1 MQYDNTELSQYL
13 QSYNTITPT
22 QEILQGFINNT
33 QQLLAT
39 NPNESEEY
47 QKNKFRDFLRESFH
61 YDCNTKGRIDLAIY
75 NDYKDIEVIIEFKAI
90 NNTQEFPKHSDTL
103 HSKALCETILYYLR
117 ESKTN
122 NNIKHIII
130 ATIHELFIIDAK
142 EYEIFKHHKALQ
154 KAYKNCDD
162 KEGNDTSTNNFY
174 KEAQNIIES
183 MTDTI
188 KYAHIQLD
196 SIISHIHSKSSSNP
210 NTTISLIYQVLSP
223 QALLRQKT
231 YIDANTLNES
241 FYKELL
247 YILGLQEISQNKKS
261 CISPSLINNTLLDS
275 ILKAFSLSPQDDFE
289 TIFSLLTT
297 WNNRL
302 LFLRLLESMLS
313 SCKHIDKPFLTIDV
327 LQNFTKLNTLFFEV
341 LAIKEDKRQ
350 DIPKDLASI
359 PYLNSSLFDKTNL
372 EKEGKEIKLLDSKPL
387 KLYPQSILYKD
398 KNLQKSYNL
407 NKDSALPLLE
417 YLFGFLHAY
426 DFTTTPKDIQD
437 NVKINHDKLIN
448 AAVLGLVFEK
458 LNGYKE
464 GSFYTPS
471 FITNYMCK
479 QSLQQVVIQKFNTAK
494 NWDCKDLQSLKLRLD
509 KLTDSKEGYKE
520 ANEIFDSIKVCDPSV
535 GSGHFLVSMLNNMIE
550 LKFHLKILCDENFER
565 LKDIQLRLENDEI
578 VLQDST
584 GNPHIYQIPS
594 HQNIESHKLQKAIFH
609 NKRTLIESCLFGVDI
624 NHNSCEI
631 TKLRLWIELLKYS
644 YYIFENGKNTNTL
657 QTLPNIDINIKCGN
671 SLVSN
676 IALDMTKESLEKDLK
691 NRLNSNA
698 TLEFANE
705 ILSTINDIQNKL
717 PNTIQSYK
725 DAVNAYKNETNA
737 ELKSLH
743 KRQIQDTQKFIVS
756 IFHKTSKAYQDFKNT
771 LSSYLQCYGYNGIDN
786 ATLQGKSLDSALKT
800 TLNEYIIAF
809 NFHKILEIPK
819 EPKGFVEKELIT
831 LIDSM
836 QEYEN
841 LTHDTNTFEWRFA
854 FPEVLD
860 NNGNFLGF
868 DLVIGNPPYI
878 RQEEIKHLKP
888 HLKKAFSIYKG
899 TSDIYTYFFEQGYK
913 ILKPKAL
920 LSFITSNK
928 YTRAGYGEP
937 LRAFILANTQI
948 LHYIDLN
955 GLKIFDS
962 ATVDTSIITFTKTPP
977 SQDSFDYLAPTQP
990 SLDTDELHA
999 QPLHQSSLS
1008 KDSFIFQDQANQA
1021 LKAKIESLGTPLKE
1035 WDINI
1040 YRGILTGYNE
1050 AFIIDSAKRDE
1061 ILNNCKDKSEKTRT
1075 SKLIKKML
1083 RGRDI
1088 KRYSYEWA
1096 GLWLINTHNGYTTS
1110 DSSLTQSLQELQ
1122 QNASVITDKVTPSHF
1137 ASQPTNLTQDTRIAK
1152 DTESKKVKIPP
1163 IDIKDYPT
1171 LKAYLD
1177 TYEPNLSKRS
1187 DKGVTPYNLRNCAY
1201 LEEFEKEKI
1210 VYPETTQGAYFV
1222 YDNKGLFLDKTAFMI
1237 VGDKLE
1243 FLNALLNSKLLTY
1256 FYKNFSKGC
1265 ILGESAYQY
1274 NKHALENLPIPKIDS
1289 TNKALSDEIISLVE
1303 QVLQSKAKDP
1313 TTDTKE
1319 LESHI
1324 DSLVYKLYNLTESE
1338 IKIIENK
1345 E

>member
-1 MQYDNTELSQYL
+1 MRYISKPLQEFLHTYTLPNPTTQSLNTFKEHLDH
-13 QSYNTITPT
+13 
-22 QEILQGFINNT
+22 F
-33 QQLLAT
+33 LAQCHKHT
-39 NPNESEEY
+39 AQDTSESEEF
-47 QKNKFRDFLRESFH
+47 QKNLIADFLKQAFS
-61 YDCNTKGRIDLAIY
+61 YPKINTKRKIDLAIY
-75 NDYKDIEVIIEFKAI
+75 EDDEVKTFFEVKSIANKS
-90 NNTQEFPKHSDTL
+90 EFPKSTQSLD
-103 HSKALCETILYYLR
+103 SKALYEALLYYMR
-117 ESKTN
+117 EQNEGN
-122 NNIKHIII
+122 NNLKCILLCNVESFYLIS
-130 ATIHELFIIDAK
+130 AK
-142 EYEIFKHHKALQ
+142 EFEKLSQNKELQ
-154 KAYKNCDD
+154 QAYKNVD
-162 KEGNDTSTNNFY
+162 KKQGNDTSTKKFYEKAQEILSTLDMEMTFTHFGIKDTEPVLLYQVFSPHMLLGYKTHIDSNVLNQNFY
-174 KEAQNIIES
+174 E
-183 MTDTI
+183 
-188 KYAHIQLD
+188 
-196 SIISHIHSKSSSNP
+196 
-210 NTTISLIYQVLSP
+210 
-223 QALLRQKT
+223 
-231 YIDANTLNES
+231 
-241 FYKELL
+241 ELL
-247 YILGLQEISQNKKS
+247 YILGLEETKDGANK
-261 CISPSLINNTLLDS
+261 LIKLSDTPNTLSYAIRENLGLDCVR
-275 ILKAFSLSPQDDFE
+275 DFE
-289 TIFSLLTT
+289 SIFELIIT

-302 LFLRLLESMLS
+302 LFLRLLESMLLS
-313 SCKHIDKPFLTIDV
+313 FKHIPKPFLDSSVIES
-327 LQNFTKLNTLFFEV
+327 FAKLNTLFFEI
-341 LAIKEDKRQ
+341 LALRENVRKS
-350 DIPKDLASI
+350 IPKELDSI
-359 PYLNSSLFDKTNL
+359 PYLNSSLFDKTEL
-372 EKEGKEIKLLDSKPL
+372 EKQGKEIKLLDSKPL
-387 KLYPQSILYKD
+387 ALYKKSILKD
-398 KNLQKSYNL
+398 TKKP
-407 NKDSALPLLE
+407 LPLLE
-417 YLFGFLHAY
+417 YLFDFLNAY

-494 NWDCKDLQSLKLRLD
+494 NWDCTDLQSLKLRLD

-520 ANEIFDSIKVCDPSV
+520 ANEIFDSIKVCDPAV

-671 SLVSN
+671 SLISYFDITQSLSHYPN
-676 IALDMTKESLEKDLK
+676 INTKIKDYKQAVQNYKEGLYQDKQALDSKIKELHTAFKNFCFKDKFKSQIKAFEKECDKYSAQYGNYLAKDDK
-691 NRLNSNA
+691 NLSIYVKA
-698 TLEFANE
+698 GFFLEFDEAVA
-705 ILSTINDIQNKL
+705 Q
-717 PNTIQSYK
+717 K
-725 DAVNAYKNETNA
+725 D
-737 ELKSLH
+737 
-743 KRQIQDTQKFIVS
+743 F
-756 IFHKTSKAYQDFKNT
+756 
-771 LSSYLQCYGYNGIDN
+771 
-786 ATLQGKSLDSALKT
+786 ATLQESYNAL
-800 TLNEYIIAF
+800 F
-809 NFHKILEIPK
+809 NLESNKP
-819 EPKGFVEKELIT
+819 
-831 LIDSM
+831 
-836 QEYEN
+836 
-841 LTHDTNTFEWRFA
+841 FEWRFA

-860 NNGNFLGF
+860 NNGNFKGF

-888 HLKKAFSIYKG
+888 HLQKAFSIYKG

-962 ATVDTSIITFTKTPP
+962 ATVDTSIITFAKTPP
-977 SQDSFDYLAPTQP
+977 SLESSFDYLAPTQP

-999 QPLHQSSLS
+999 QPIHQSSLS

-1035 WDINI
+1035 WDISIN
-1040 YRGILTGYNE
+1040 YGIKTGYNE
-1050 AFIIDSAKRDE
+1050 AFIIDSAKREE

-1088 KRYSYEWA
+1088 KRYGYEWA
-1096 GLWLINTHNGYTTS
+1096 GLWLICTFP
-1110 DSSLTQSLQELQ
+1110 SLNLDIE
-1122 QNASVITDKVTPSHF
+1122 KYPS
-1137 ASQPTNLTQDTRIAK
+1137 
-1152 DTESKKVKIPP
+1152 
-1163 IDIKDYPT
+1163 
-1171 LKAYLD
+1171 LKAYLESFRPRID
-1177 TYEPNLSKRS
+1177 QSGE
-1187 DKGVTPYNLRNCAY
+1187 KGCRKKTSGKWFETQDNIAY
-1201 LEEFEKEKI
+1201 HEEFEKEKVVWAEMTNTPSFI
-1210 VYPETTQGAYFV
+1210 
-1222 YDNKGLFLDKTAFMI
+1222 YDNNSFFINQTCYFLIHEHNKYLLGI
-1237 VGDKLE
+1237 
-1243 FLNALLNSKLLTY
+1243 LNSNLIHNYMKSISS
-1256 FYKNFSKGC
+1256 N
-1265 ILGESAYQY
+1265 LGDGAFRWIKQY
-1274 NKHALENLPIPKIDS
+1274 IEKLPIPKIDS

-1303 QVLQSKAKDP
+1303 QILDSKAKDP

-1324 DSLVYKLYNLTESE
+1324 DSLVYKLYHLTDDE
-1338 IKIIENK
+1338 IKIIEGK
-1345 E
+1345 

>member
-1 MQYDNTELSQYL
+1 MHYISKPLQEFLHTYTLPNPTTQSLNTFKEHLDH
-13 QSYNTITPT
+13 
-22 QEILQGFINNT
+22 F
-33 QQLLAT
+33 LAQCHKHT
-39 NPNESEEY
+39 AQDTSESEEF
-47 QKNKFRDFLRESFH
+47 QKNLIADFLKQAFS
-61 YDCNTKGRIDLAIY
+61 YPKINTKHKIDLAIY
-75 NDYKDIEVIIEFKAI
+75 EDDEVKTFFEVKSIANKS
-90 NNTQEFPKHSDTL
+90 EFPKSTQSLD
-103 HSKALCETILYYLR
+103 SKALYEALLYYIR
-117 ESKTN
+117 EQNEGN
-122 NNIKHIII
+122 NNLKCILLCNVESFYLIS
-130 ATIHELFIIDAK
+130 AK
-142 EYEIFKHHKALQ
+142 EFEKLSQNKELQ
-154 KAYKNCDD
+154 KAYKNVD
-162 KEGNDTSTNNFY
+162 KKQGNDTSTKKFYQKAQEILSTLDMEMTFTHFGIKDTELVLLYQVFSPHLLLGYKTHIDSNVLNQNFY
-174 KEAQNIIES
+174 E
-183 MTDTI
+183 
-188 KYAHIQLD
+188 
-196 SIISHIHSKSSSNP
+196 
-210 NTTISLIYQVLSP
+210 
-223 QALLRQKT
+223 
-231 YIDANTLNES
+231 
-241 FYKELL
+241 ELL
-247 YILGLQEISQNKKS
+247 YILGLEETKDGANK
-261 CISPSLINNTLLDS
+261 LIKLSDTPNTLSYAIRENLGLDCVR
-275 ILKAFSLSPQDDFE
+275 DFE
-289 TIFSLLTT
+289 SIFELIIT

-302 LFLRLLESMLS
+302 LFLRLLESMLLS
-313 SCKHIDKPFLTIDV
+313 FKHIPKPFLDSSVIES
-327 LQNFTKLNTLFFEV
+327 FAKLNTLFFEI
-341 LAIKEDKRQ
+341 LALRENVRKS
-350 DIPKDLASI
+350 IPKELDSI
-359 PYLNSSLFDKTNL
+359 PYLNSSLFDKTEL
-372 EKEGKEIKLLDSKPL
+372 EKQGKEIKLLDSKPL
-387 KLYPQSILYKD
+387 ALYKKSILKD
-398 KNLQKSYNL
+398 TKKP
-407 NKDSALPLLE
+407 LPLLE
-417 YLFGFLHAY
+417 YLFDFLNAY

-509 KLTDSKEGYKE
+509 KLTDSPDGYKE

-671 SLVSN
+671 SLISYFDITQSLSHYPN
-676 IALDMTKESLEKDLK
+676 INTKIKDYKQAVQNYKEGLYQDKQALDSKIKE
-691 NRLNSNA
+691 
-698 TLEFANE
+698 
-705 ILSTINDIQNKL
+705 
-717 PNTIQSYK
+717 
-725 DAVNAYKNETNA
+725 
-737 ELKSLH
+737 LH
-743 KRQIQDTQKFIVS
+743 KAFKNFCFKDKFKSQIKAFEKECDKYSTQYGNYLAKDDENLSLYVKASLS
-756 IFHKTSKAYQDFKNT
+756 IFDDDFDKK
-771 LSSYLQCYGYNGIDN
+771 QAQIDF
-786 ATLQGKSLDSALKT
+786 ATLQESYNAL
-800 TLNEYIIAF
+800 F
-809 NFHKILEIPK
+809 NLESNKP
-819 EPKGFVEKELIT
+819 
-831 LIDSM
+831 
-836 QEYEN
+836 
-841 LTHDTNTFEWRFA
+841 FEWRFA

-860 NNGNFLGF
+860 NNGDFLGF

-962 ATVDTSIITFTKTPP
+962 ATVDTSIITFAKTPP

-990 SLDTDELHA
+990 SLDTDEPHA

-1021 LKAKIESLGTPLKE
+1021 LKQKIESLGTPLKD
-1035 WDINI
+1035 WDISIN
-1040 YRGILTGYNE
+1040 YGIKTGYNE

-1088 KRYSYEWA
+1088 KRYGYEWA
-1096 GLWLINTHNGYTTS
+1096 GLWLINTHNGYQ
-1110 DSSLTQSLQELQ
+1110 DSKG
-1122 QNASVITDKVTPSHF
+1122 N
-1137 ASQPTNLTQDTRIAK
+1137 R
-1152 DTESKKVKIPP
+1152 IPP
-1163 IDIKDYPT
+1163 IDINDYPT
-1171 LKAYLD
+1171 LKAYFD
-1177 TYEPNLSKRS
+1177 EIGKNH
-1187 DKGVTPYNLRNCAY
+1187 KGKGKGLFDREDQGITPYNLRNCAY

-1210 VYPETTQGAYFV
+1210 VWASVGYIEHSLIPKDMLLQDTNYFFPTSNR
-1222 YDNKGLFLDKTAFMI
+1222 YLLGI
-1237 VGDKLE
+1237 
-1243 FLNALLNSKLLTY
+1243 LNSKPITY
-1256 FYKNFSKGC
+1256 YLADIQTPLGNTGAFRNYK
-1265 ILGESAYQY
+1265 Y
-1274 NKHALENLPIPKIDS
+1274 NIEKLPIPKIDS

-1303 QVLQSKAKDP
+1303 QILDSKAKDP
-1313 TTDTKE
+1313 TKDTKE
-1319 LESHI
+1319 LESKI
-1324 DSLVYKLYNLTESE
+1324 DSLVYKLYHLTDDE
-1338 IKIIENK
+1338 IKIIK
-1345 E
+1345 GK

>member
-1 MQYDNTELSQYL
+1 MHYISKPLQEFLHTYTLPNPTTQSLNTFKEHLDH
-13 QSYNTITPT
+13 
-22 QEILQGFINNT
+22 F
-33 QQLLAT
+33 LAQCHKHT
-39 NPNESEEY
+39 AQDTSESEEF
-47 QKNKFRDFLRESFH
+47 QKNLIADFLKQAFS
-61 YDCNTKGRIDLAIY
+61 YPKINTKHKIDLAIY
-75 NDYKDIEVIIEFKAI
+75 EDDEVKTFFEVKSIANKS
-90 NNTQEFPKHSDTL
+90 EFPKSTQSLD
-103 HSKALCETILYYLR
+103 SKALYEALLYYMR
-117 ESKTN
+117 EQNEGN
-122 NNIKHIII
+122 NNLKCILLCNVESFYLIS
-130 ATIHELFIIDAK
+130 AK
-142 EYEIFKHHKALQ
+142 EFEKLSQNKELQ
-154 KAYKNCDD
+154 KAYKNVD
-162 KEGNDTSTNNFY
+162 KKQGNDTSTKKFYQKAQEILSTLDMEMTFTHFGIKDTEPVFLYQVFSPHILLGYKTHIDSNVLNQNFY
-174 KEAQNIIES
+174 E
-183 MTDTI
+183 
-188 KYAHIQLD
+188 
-196 SIISHIHSKSSSNP
+196 
-210 NTTISLIYQVLSP
+210 
-223 QALLRQKT
+223 
-231 YIDANTLNES
+231 
-241 FYKELL
+241 ELL
-247 YILGLQEISQNKKS
+247 YILGLEETKDGANK
-261 CISPSLINNTLLDS
+261 LIKLSDTPNTLSYAIRENLGLDCVR
-275 ILKAFSLSPQDDFE
+275 DFE
-289 TIFSLLTT
+289 SIFELIIT

-302 LFLRLLESMLS
+302 LFLRLLESMLLS
-313 SCKHIDKPFLTIDV
+313 FKHIPKPFLDSSVIES
-327 LQNFTKLNTLFFEV
+327 FAKLNTLFFEI
-341 LAIKEDKRQ
+341 LALRENVRKS
-350 DIPKDLASI
+350 IPKELDSI
-359 PYLNSSLFDKTNL
+359 PYLNSSLFDKTEL
-372 EKEGKEIKLLDSKPL
+372 EKQGKEIKLLDSKPL
-387 KLYPQSILYKD
+387 ALYKKSILKD
-398 KNLQKSYNL
+398 TKKP
-407 NKDSALPLLE
+407 LPLLE
-417 YLFGFLHAY
+417 YLFYFLNAY

-479 QSLQQVVIQKFNTAK
+479 ESLQKVVIDKFNTAK
-494 NWDCKDLQSLKLRLD
+494 KWDCKDLESLKLRLD
-509 KLTDSKEGYKE
+509 KLTDSPDGYKE
-520 ANEIFDSIKVCDPSV
+520 ANKIFDSIKVCDPSV

-550 LKFHLKILCDENFER
+550 LKFTLKILCDENFER

-671 SLVSN
+671 SLISYFDITQSLSHYPN
-676 IALDMTKESLEKDLK
+676 INTKIKDYKQAVQNYKEGLYQDKQALDSKIKELHEAFKNFCFKDKFKSQIKAFEKECDKYSTKYGNYLAKDDK
-691 NRLNSNA
+691 NLSIYVKA
-698 TLEFANE
+698 GFFLEFDEAVA
-705 ILSTINDIQNKL
+705 Q
-717 PNTIQSYK
+717 K
-725 DAVNAYKNETNA
+725 D
-737 ELKSLH
+737 
-743 KRQIQDTQKFIVS
+743 F
-756 IFHKTSKAYQDFKNT
+756 
-771 LSSYLQCYGYNGIDN
+771 
-786 ATLQGKSLDSALKT
+786 ATLQESYNAL
-800 TLNEYIIAF
+800 F
-809 NFHKILEIPK
+809 NLESNKP
-819 EPKGFVEKELIT
+819 
-831 LIDSM
+831 
-836 QEYEN
+836 
-841 LTHDTNTFEWRFA
+841 FEWRFA

-860 NNGNFLGF
+860 NNGDFLGF

-888 HLKKAFSIYKG
+888 HLQKAFSIYKG

-962 ATVDTSIITFTKTPP
+962 ATVDTSIITFAKTPP
-977 SQDSFDYLAPTQP
+977 SLESSFDYLAPTQP

-1035 WDINI
+1035 WDISIN
-1040 YRGILTGYNE
+1040 YGIKTGYNE
-1050 AFIIDSAKRDE
+1050 AFIIDSAKREE
-1061 ILNNCKDKSEKTRT
+1061 ILNNCKDKSERERT

-1088 KRYSYEWA
+1088 KRYGYEWA
-1096 GLWLINTHNGYTTS
+1096 GLWLIFIPWHFPNVENPKTMQENEK
-1110 DSSLTQSLQELQ
+1110 DLQTQFPALYKHLISHKEKLSARNKDETGIRYEWYCLQRWGA
-1122 QNASVITDKVTPSHF
+1122 NYH
-1137 ASQPTNLTQDTRIAK
+1137 
-1152 DTESKKVKIPP
+1152 
-1163 IDIKDYPT
+1163 
-1171 LKAYLD
+1171 
-1177 TYEPNLSKRS
+1177 
-1187 DKGVTPYNLRNCAY
+1187 
-1201 LEEFEKEKI
+1201 EEFEKEKI

-1303 QVLQSKAKDP
+1303 QILDSKAKDP

-1319 LESHI
+1319 LESKI
-1324 DSLVYKLYNLTESE
+1324 DFLVYKLYHLTNDE

>member
-1 MQYDNTELSQYL
+1 MHYISKPLQEFLHTYTLPNPTTQSLNTFKEHLDH
-13 QSYNTITPT
+13 
-22 QEILQGFINNT
+22 F
-33 QQLLAT
+33 LAQCHKHT
-39 NPNESEEY
+39 AQDTSESEEF
-47 QKNKFRDFLRESFH
+47 QKNLIADFLKQAFS
-61 YDCNTKGRIDLAIY
+61 YPKINTKHKIDLAIY
-75 NDYKDIEVIIEFKAI
+75 EDDEVKTFFEVKSIANKS
-90 NNTQEFPKHSDTL
+90 EFPKSTQSLD
-103 HSKALCETILYYLR
+103 SKALYEALLYYMR
-117 ESKTN
+117 EQNEGN
-122 NNIKHIII
+122 NNLKCILLCNVESFYLIS
-130 ATIHELFIIDAK
+130 AK
-142 EYEIFKHHKALQ
+142 EFEKLSQNKELQ
-154 KAYKNCDD
+154 KAYKNVD
-162 KEGNDTSTNNFY
+162 KKQGNDTSTKKFYQKAQEILSTLDMEMTFTHFGIKDTEPVLLYQVFSPHLLLGYKTHIDSNVLNQNFY
-174 KEAQNIIES
+174 E
-183 MTDTI
+183 
-188 KYAHIQLD
+188 
-196 SIISHIHSKSSSNP
+196 
-210 NTTISLIYQVLSP
+210 
-223 QALLRQKT
+223 
-231 YIDANTLNES
+231 
-241 FYKELL
+241 ELL
-247 YILGLQEISQNKKS
+247 YILGLEETKDGANK
-261 CISPSLINNTLLDS
+261 LIKLSDTPNTLSYAIRENLGLDCVR
-275 ILKAFSLSPQDDFE
+275 DFE
-289 TIFSLLTT
+289 SIFELIIT

-302 LFLRLLESMLS
+302 LFLRLLESMLLS
-313 SCKHIDKPFLTIDV
+313 FKHIPKPFLDSSVIES
-327 LQNFTKLNTLFFEV
+327 FAKLNTLFFEI
-341 LAIKEDKRQ
+341 LALRENVRKS
-350 DIPKDLASI
+350 IPKELDSI
-359 PYLNSSLFDKTNL
+359 PYLNSSLFDKTEL
-372 EKEGKEIKLLDSKPL
+372 EKQGKEIKLLDSKPL
-387 KLYPQSILYKD
+387 ALYKKSILKD
-398 KNLQKSYNL
+398 TKKP
-407 NKDSALPLLE
+407 LPLLE
-417 YLFGFLHAY
+417 YLFDFLNAY

-494 NWDCKDLQSLKLRLD
+494 NWDCTDLQSLKLRLD
-509 KLTDSKEGYKE
+509 KLTDSSDGYKE

-535 GSGHFLVSMLNNMIE
+535 GSGHFLVSMLNAMIE

-644 YYIFENGKNTNTL
+644 YYKNIATKEL
-657 QTLPNIDINIKCGN
+657 ETLPNIDINIKCGN
-671 SLVSN
+671 SLISYFDITQSLSHYPN
-676 IALDMTKESLEKDLK
+676 INTKIKDYKQAVQNYKEGLYQDKQALDSKIKELHTAFKNFCFKDKFKSQIKAFEKECDKYSTKYGNYLAKDDENLSLYVK
-691 NRLNSNA
+691 A
-698 TLEFANE
+698 
-705 ILSTINDIQNKL
+705 
-717 PNTIQSYK
+717 
-725 DAVNAYKNETNA
+725 
-737 ELKSLH
+737 SL
-743 KRQIQDTQKFIVS
+743 S
-756 IFHKTSKAYQDFKNT
+756 IFDDDFDKK
-771 LSSYLQCYGYNGIDN
+771 QAQKDF
-786 ATLQGKSLDSALKT
+786 ATLQESYNAL
-800 TLNEYIIAF
+800 F
-809 NFHKILEIPK
+809 NLESNKP
-819 EPKGFVEKELIT
+819 
-831 LIDSM
+831 
-836 QEYEN
+836 
-841 LTHDTNTFEWRFA
+841 FEWRFA

-860 NNGNFLGF
+860 NNGDFLGF

-962 ATVDTSIITFTKTPP
+962 ATVDTSIITFAKTPP

-1035 WDINI
+1035 WDISI

-1050 AFIIDSAKRDE
+1050 AFIIDSAKREE

-1096 GLWLINTHNGYTTS
+1096 GLWLINTHNGYQ
-1110 DSSLTQSLQELQ
+1110 DSKG
-1122 QNASVITDKVTPSHF
+1122 N
-1137 ASQPTNLTQDTRIAK
+1137 
-1152 DTESKKVKIPP
+1152 KIPP

-1187 DKGVTPYNLRNCAY
+1187 DKGVTPYNLRHCAY

-1210 VYPETTQGAYFV
+1210 SWQRVTQEPSFILEKEYILLDSMA
-1222 YDNKGLFLDKTAFMI
+1222 FLT
-1237 VGDKLE
+1237 GDKKDLAYLLG
-1243 FLNALLNSKLLTY
+1243 FLNSKLIFYY
-1256 FYKNFSKGC
+1256 FKNIGHLYSDKGF
-1265 ILGESAYQY
+1265 LLSNQY
-1274 NKHALENLPIPKIDS
+1274 VEKFPIPKIDS
-1289 TNKALSDEIISLVE
+1289 TNKTLSDEIISLVE
-1303 QVLQSKAKDP
+1303 QILDSKAKDP

-1319 LESHI
+1319 LESKI
-1324 DSLVYKLYNLTESE
+1324 DFLVYKLYHLTNDE
-1338 IKIIENK
+1338 IKIIEGK
-1345 E
+1345 

>member
-1 MQYDNTELSQYL
+1 MHYISKPL
-13 QSYNTITPT
+13 QEFLHTYTLPNPT
-22 QEILQGFINNT
+22 T
-33 QQLLAT
+33 QSLNAFKEHLDHFLAQCHKHT
-39 NPNESEEY
+39 AQDTSESEEF
-47 QKNKFRDFLRESFH
+47 QKNLIADFLKQAFS
-61 YDCNTKGRIDLAIY
+61 YPKINTKHKIDLAIY
-75 NDYKDIEVIIEFKAI
+75 EDDEVKTFFEVKSIANKS
-90 NNTQEFPKHSDTL
+90 EFPKSTQSLD
-103 HSKALCETILYYLR
+103 SKALYEALLYYMR
-117 ESKTN
+117 EQNEGN
-122 NNIKHIII
+122 NNLKCILLCNVESFYLIS
-130 ATIHELFIIDAK
+130 AK
-142 EYEIFKHHKALQ
+142 EFEKLSQNKELQ
-154 KAYKNCDD
+154 KAYKNVD
-162 KEGNDTSTNNFY
+162 KKQGNDTSTKKFYQKAQEILSALDMEMTFTHFGIKDTEPVLLYQVFSPHILLGYKTHIDSNVLNQNFY
-174 KEAQNIIES
+174 E
-183 MTDTI
+183 
-188 KYAHIQLD
+188 
-196 SIISHIHSKSSSNP
+196 
-210 NTTISLIYQVLSP
+210 
-223 QALLRQKT
+223 
-231 YIDANTLNES
+231 
-241 FYKELL
+241 ELL
-247 YILGLQEISQNKKS
+247 YILGLEETKDGANK
-261 CISPSLINNTLLDS
+261 LIKLSDTPNTLSYAIRENLGLDCVR
-275 ILKAFSLSPQDDFE
+275 DFE
-289 TIFSLLTT
+289 SIFELIIT

-302 LFLRLLESMLS
+302 LFLRLLESMLLS
-313 SCKHIDKPFLTIDV
+313 FKHIPKPFLDSSVIES
-327 LQNFTKLNTLFFEV
+327 FAKLNTLFFEI
-341 LAIKEDKRQ
+341 LALRENVRKS
-350 DIPKDLASI
+350 IPKELDSI
-359 PYLNSSLFDKTNL
+359 PYLNSSLFDKTEL
-372 EKEGKEIKLLDSKPL
+372 EKQGKEIKLLDSKPL
-387 KLYPQSILYKD
+387 ALYKKSILKD
-398 KNLQKSYNL
+398 TKKP
-407 NKDSALPLLE
+407 LPLLE
-417 YLFGFLHAY
+417 YLFDFLNAY

-494 NWDCKDLQSLKLRLD
+494 KWDCKDLQSLKLRLD
-509 KLTDSKEGYKE
+509 KLTDSPDGYKE

-624 NHNSCEI
+624 NRNSCEI

-671 SLVSN
+671 SLISYFDITQSLSHYPN
-676 IALDMTKESLEKDLK
+676 INTKIKDYKQAVQNYKEGLYQDKQALDSKIKELHTAFKNFCFKDKFKSQIKAFEKECDKYSTQYGNYLAKDDENLSLYVK
-691 NRLNSNA
+691 A
-698 TLEFANE
+698 
-705 ILSTINDIQNKL
+705 
-717 PNTIQSYK
+717 
-725 DAVNAYKNETNA
+725 
-737 ELKSLH
+737 SL
-743 KRQIQDTQKFIVS
+743 S
-756 IFHKTSKAYQDFKNT
+756 IFDDDFDKK
-771 LSSYLQCYGYNGIDN
+771 QAQIDF
-786 ATLQGKSLDSALKT
+786 ATLQESYNAL
-800 TLNEYIIAF
+800 F
-809 NFHKILEIPK
+809 NLESNKP
-819 EPKGFVEKELIT
+819 
-831 LIDSM
+831 
-836 QEYEN
+836 
-841 LTHDTNTFEWRFA
+841 FEWRFA

-860 NNGNFLGF
+860 NNGDFLGF

-955 GLKIFDS
+955 GLKVFDS
-962 ATVDTSIITFTKTPP
+962 ATVDTSIITFAKTPP
-977 SQDSFDYLAPTQP
+977 SPESSFDYLAPTQP

-999 QPLHQSSLS
+999 QPIHQSSLS

-1035 WDINI
+1035 WDISI

-1050 AFIIDSAKRDE
+1050 AFIIDSAKREE
-1061 ILNNCKDKSEKTRT
+1061 ILNNCKDKSERERT

-1088 KRYSYEWA
+1088 KRYGYEWA
-1096 GLWLINTHNGYTTS
+1096 GLWLICTFP
-1110 DSSLTQSLQELQ
+1110 SLNLDIE
-1122 QNASVITDKVTPSHF
+1122 KYPS
-1137 ASQPTNLTQDTRIAK
+1137 
-1152 DTESKKVKIPP
+1152 
-1163 IDIKDYPT
+1163 
-1171 LKAYLD
+1171 LKAYLESFRPRID
-1177 TYEPNLSKRS
+1177 QSGE
-1187 DKGVTPYNLRNCAY
+1187 KGCRKKTSNKWFETQDNIAY
-1201 LEEFEKEKI
+1201 HEEFEKEKI
-1210 VYPETTQGAYFV
+1210 VYPNMTKFRP
-1222 YDNKGLFLDKTAFMI
+1222 FILDRESFYTNQKCFIITSKQSKI
-1237 VGDKLE
+1237 LPYIIGI
-1243 FLNALLNSKLLTY
+1243 LNSWIFDFAFAERFPNLLGGTLEL
-1256 FYKNFSKGC
+1256 SK
-1265 ILGESAYQY
+1265 IFFE
-1274 NKHALENLPIPKIDS
+1274 KLPIPKIDS

-1303 QVLQSKAKDP
+1303 QILDSKAKDP

-1319 LESHI
+1319 LESKI
-1324 DSLVYKLYNLTESE
+1324 DFLVYKLYHLTKDE

>member
-1 MQYDNTELSQYL
+1 MRYISKPLQEFLHTYTLPNPTTQSLNTFKEHLDH
-13 QSYNTITPT
+13 
-22 QEILQGFINNT
+22 F
-33 QQLLAT
+33 LAQCHKHT
-39 NPNESEEY
+39 AQDTSESEEF
-47 QKNKFRDFLRESFH
+47 QKNLIADFLKQAFS
-61 YDCNTKGRIDLAIY
+61 YPKINTKRKIDLAIY
-75 NDYKDIEVIIEFKAI
+75 EDDEVKTFFEVKSIANKS
-90 NNTQEFPKHSDTL
+90 EFPKSTKSLD
-103 HSKALCETILYYLR
+103 SKALYEALLYYMR
-117 ESKTN
+117 EQNEGN
-122 NNIKHIII
+122 NNLKYILLCNVESFYLIS
-130 ATIHELFIIDAK
+130 AK
-142 EYEIFKHHKALQ
+142 EFEKLSQNKELQ
-154 KAYKNCDD
+154 KAYKNVD
-162 KEGNDTSTNNFY
+162 KKQGNDTSTKKFYEKAQEILSTLDMEMTFAHFGIKDTEPVLLYQVFSPHILLGYKTHIDSNVLNQNFY
-174 KEAQNIIES
+174 E
-183 MTDTI
+183 
-188 KYAHIQLD
+188 
-196 SIISHIHSKSSSNP
+196 
-210 NTTISLIYQVLSP
+210 
-223 QALLRQKT
+223 
-231 YIDANTLNES
+231 
-241 FYKELL
+241 ELL
-247 YILGLQEISQNKKS
+247 YILGLEETKDGANK
-261 CISPSLINNTLLDS
+261 LIKLSDTPNTLSYAIRENLGLDCVR
-275 ILKAFSLSPQDDFE
+275 DFE
-289 TIFSLLTT
+289 SIFELIIT

-302 LFLRLLESMLS
+302 LFLRLLESMLLS
-313 SCKHIDKPFLTIDV
+313 FKHIPKPFLDSSVIES
-327 LQNFTKLNTLFFEV
+327 FAKLNTLFFEI
-341 LAIKEDKRQ
+341 LALRENVRKS
-350 DIPKDLASI
+350 IPKELDSI
-359 PYLNSSLFDKTNL
+359 PYLNSSLFDKTEL
-372 EKEGKEIKLLDSKPL
+372 EKQGKEIKLLDSKPL
-387 KLYPQSILYKD
+387 ALYKKSILKD
-398 KNLQKSYNL
+398 TKKS
-407 NKDSALPLLE
+407 LPLLE
-417 YLFGFLHAY
+417 YLFDFLNAY

-520 ANEIFDSIKVCDPSV
+520 ANEIFDSIKVCDPAV

-671 SLVSN
+671 SLISYFDITQSLSHYPN
-676 IALDMTKESLEKDLK
+676 INTKIKDYKQAVQNYKEGLYQDKQALDSKIKELHTAFKNFCFKDKFKSQIKAFEKECDKYSAQYGNYLAKDDK
-691 NRLNSNA
+691 NLSIYVKA
-698 TLEFANE
+698 GFFLEFDEAVA
-705 ILSTINDIQNKL
+705 Q
-717 PNTIQSYK
+717 K
-725 DAVNAYKNETNA
+725 D
-737 ELKSLH
+737 
-743 KRQIQDTQKFIVS
+743 F
-756 IFHKTSKAYQDFKNT
+756 
-771 LSSYLQCYGYNGIDN
+771 
-786 ATLQGKSLDSALKT
+786 ATLQESYNAL
-800 TLNEYIIAF
+800 F
-809 NFHKILEIPK
+809 NLESNKP
-819 EPKGFVEKELIT
+819 
-831 LIDSM
+831 
-836 QEYEN
+836 
-841 LTHDTNTFEWRFA
+841 FEWRFA

-860 NNGNFLGF
+860 NNGNFKGF

-888 HLKKAFSIYKG
+888 HLQKAFSIYKG

-962 ATVDTSIITFTKTPP
+962 ATVDTSIITFAKTPP
-977 SQDSFDYLAPTQP
+977 SLESSFDYLAPTQP

-999 QPLHQSSLS
+999 HPIHQSSLS

-1035 WDINI
+1035 WDISI

-1050 AFIIDSAKRDE
+1050 AFIIDSAKREE

-1088 KRYSYEWA
+1088 KRYGYEWA
-1096 GLWLINTHNGYTTS
+1096 GLWLICTFP
-1110 DSSLTQSLQELQ
+1110 SLNLDIE
-1122 QNASVITDKVTPSHF
+1122 KYPS
-1137 ASQPTNLTQDTRIAK
+1137 
-1152 DTESKKVKIPP
+1152 
-1163 IDIKDYPT
+1163 
-1171 LKAYLD
+1171 LKAYLESFRPRID
-1177 TYEPNLSKRS
+1177 QSGE
-1187 DKGVTPYNLRNCAY
+1187 KGCRKKTSNKWFETQDNIAY
-1201 LEEFEKEKI
+1201 HEQFEKEKI
-1210 VYPETTQGAYFV
+1210 VYSEIVRNSQFY
-1222 YDNKGLFLDKTAFMI
+1222 LDS
-1237 VGDKLE
+1237 DKYNPDRFYAEATSFILTGE
-1243 FLNALLNSKLLTY
+1243 NLYYLLAILNSKCATFVFKT
-1256 FYKNFSKGC
+1256 FYAGGG
-1265 ILGESAYQY
+1265 LGESGFRYKKQF
-1274 NKHALENLPIPKIDS
+1274 LEKLPIPKIDS

-1303 QVLQSKAKDP
+1303 QILESKAKDP

-1324 DSLVYKLYNLTESE
+1324 DSLVYKLYHLTKDE
-1338 IKIIENK
+1338 IKIIEGK
-1345 E
+1345 

>member
-1 MQYDNTELSQYL
+1 MHYISKPLKEFLHTYTLPNPTTQSLNTFEKHLDY
-13 QSYNTITPT
+13 
-22 QEILQGFINNT
+22 F
-33 QQLLAT
+33 LAQCHKHT
-39 NPNESEEY
+39 AQDTSESEEF
-47 QKNKFRDFLRESFH
+47 QKNLIADFLKQAFS
-61 YDCNTKGRIDLAIY
+61 YPKINTKHKIDLAIY
-75 NDYKDIEVIIEFKAI
+75 EDDEVKTFFEVKSIANKS
-90 NNTQEFPKHSDTL
+90 EFPKSTQSLD
-103 HSKALCETILYYLR
+103 SKALYEALLYYMR
-117 ESKTN
+117 EQNEGN
-122 NNIKHIII
+122 NNLKCILLCNVESFYLIS
-130 ATIHELFIIDAK
+130 AK
-142 EYEIFKHHKALQ
+142 EFEKLSQNKELQ
-154 KAYKNCDD
+154 KAYKNVD
-162 KEGNDTSTNNFY
+162 KKQGNDTSTKKFYQKAQEILSTLDMEMTFTHFGIKDTEPVLLYQVFSPHILLGYKTHIDSNVLNQNFY
-174 KEAQNIIES
+174 E
-183 MTDTI
+183 
-188 KYAHIQLD
+188 
-196 SIISHIHSKSSSNP
+196 
-210 NTTISLIYQVLSP
+210 
-223 QALLRQKT
+223 
-231 YIDANTLNES
+231 
-241 FYKELL
+241 ELL
-247 YILGLQEISQNKKS
+247 YILGLEETKDGANK
-261 CISPSLINNTLLDS
+261 LIKLSDTPNTLSYAIRENLGLDCVR
-275 ILKAFSLSPQDDFE
+275 DFE
-289 TIFSLLTT
+289 SIFELIIT

-302 LFLRLLESMLS
+302 LFLRLLESMLLS
-313 SCKHIDKPFLTIDV
+313 FKHIPKPFLDSSVIES
-327 LQNFTKLNTLFFEV
+327 FAKLNTLFFEI
-341 LAIKEDKRQ
+341 LALRENIRKS
-350 DIPKDLASI
+350 IPKELDSI
-359 PYLNSSLFDKTNL
+359 PYLNSSLFDKTEL
-372 EKEGKEIKLLDSKPL
+372 EKQGKEIKLLDSKPL
-387 KLYPQSILYKD
+387 ALYKKSILKD
-398 KNLQKSYNL
+398 TKKP
-407 NKDSALPLLE
+407 LPLLE
-417 YLFGFLHAY
+417 YLFDFLNAY

-520 ANEIFDSIKVCDPSV
+520 ANEIFNSIKVCDPSV

-671 SLVSN
+671 SLISYFDITQSLSHYPN
-676 IALDMTKESLEKDLK
+676 INTKIKDYKQAVQNYKEGLYQDKQALDSKIKELHTAFKNFCFKDKFKSQIKAFEKECDKYSAQYGNYLAKDDENLSLYVK
-691 NRLNSNA
+691 A
-698 TLEFANE
+698 
-705 ILSTINDIQNKL
+705 
-717 PNTIQSYK
+717 
-725 DAVNAYKNETNA
+725 
-737 ELKSLH
+737 SL
-743 KRQIQDTQKFIVS
+743 S
-756 IFHKTSKAYQDFKNT
+756 IFDDDFDKK
-771 LSSYLQCYGYNGIDN
+771 QAQIDF
-786 ATLQGKSLDSALKT
+786 ATLQESYN
-800 TLNEYIIAF
+800 TLF
-809 NFHKILEIPK
+809 NLESNKP
-819 EPKGFVEKELIT
+819 
-831 LIDSM
+831 
-836 QEYEN
+836 
-841 LTHDTNTFEWRFA
+841 FEWRFA

-860 NNGNFLGF
+860 NNGDFLGF

-888 HLKKAFSIYKG
+888 HLQKAFSIYKG

-962 ATVDTSIITFTKTPP
+962 ATVDTSIITFAKTPP
-977 SQDSFDYLAPTQP
+977 SLESSFDYLAPTQP

-1035 WDINI
+1035 WDISIN
-1040 YRGILTGYNE
+1040 YGIKTGYNE
-1050 AFIIDSAKRDE
+1050 AFIIDSAKREE
-1061 ILNNCKDKSEKTRT
+1061 ILNNCKDKSERERT

-1096 GLWLINTHNGYTTS
+1096 GLWLICTFP
-1110 DSSLTQSLQELQ
+1110 SLNLDIE
-1122 QNASVITDKVTPSHF
+1122 KYPS
-1137 ASQPTNLTQDTRIAK
+1137 
-1152 DTESKKVKIPP
+1152 
-1163 IDIKDYPT
+1163 
-1171 LKAYLD
+1171 LKAYLESFRPRID
-1177 TYEPNLSKRS
+1177 QSGE
-1187 DKGVTPYNLRNCAY
+1187 KGCRKKTSNKWFETQDNIAY
-1201 LEEFEKEKI
+1201 HEEFEKEKVVYSEI
-1210 VYPETTQGAYFV
+1210 VRNSQFY
-1222 YDNKGLFLDKTAFMI
+1222 LDS
-1237 VGDKLE
+1237 DKYNPDRFYAEATSFILTGE
-1243 FLNALLNSKLLTY
+1243 NLHHLLAILNSKCATFVFKT
-1256 FYKNFSKGC
+1256 FYAGGG
-1265 ILGESAYQY
+1265 LGESGFRYKKQF
-1274 NKHALENLPIPKIDS
+1274 LEKLPIPKIDS

-1303 QVLQSKAKDP
+1303 QILDSKAKDP

-1319 LESHI
+1319 LESKI
-1324 DSLVYKLYNLTESE
+1324 DNLVYKLYHLTNDE
-1338 IKIIENK
+1338 IKIIEGK
-1345 E
+1345 

>member
-1 MQYDNTELSQYL
+1 MRYISKPLQEFLHTYTLPNPTTQSLNTFKEHL
-13 QSYNTITPT
+13 
-22 QEILQGFINNT
+22 EHF
-33 QQLLAT
+33 LAQCHKHT
-39 NPNESEEY
+39 AQDTSESEEF
-47 QKNKFRDFLRESFH
+47 QKNLIADFLKQAFS
-61 YDCNTKGRIDLAIY
+61 YPKINTKRKIDLAIY
-75 NDYKDIEVIIEFKAI
+75 EDDEVKTFFEVKSIANKS
-90 NNTQEFPKHSDTL
+90 EFPKSTQSLD
-103 HSKALCETILYYLR
+103 SKALYEALLYYMR
-117 ESKTN
+117 EQNEGN
-122 NNIKHIII
+122 NNLKYILLCNVESFYLIS
-130 ATIHELFIIDAK
+130 AK
-142 EYEIFKHHKALQ
+142 EFEKLSQNKELQ
-154 KAYKNCDD
+154 QAYKNVD
-162 KEGNDTSTNNFY
+162 KKQGNDTSTKKFYEKAQEILSTLDMEMTFTHFGIKDTEPVLLYQVFSPHMLLGYKTHIDSNVLNQNFY
-174 KEAQNIIES
+174 E
-183 MTDTI
+183 
-188 KYAHIQLD
+188 
-196 SIISHIHSKSSSNP
+196 
-210 NTTISLIYQVLSP
+210 
-223 QALLRQKT
+223 
-231 YIDANTLNES
+231 
-241 FYKELL
+241 ELL
-247 YILGLQEISQNKKS
+247 YILGLEETKDGANK
-261 CISPSLINNTLLDS
+261 LIKLSDTPNTLSYAIRENLGLDCVR
-275 ILKAFSLSPQDDFE
+275 DFE
-289 TIFSLLTT
+289 SIFELIIT

-302 LFLRLLESMLS
+302 LFLRLLESMLLS
-313 SCKHIDKPFLTIDV
+313 FKHIPKPFLDSSVIES
-327 LQNFTKLNTLFFEV
+327 FAKLNTLFFEI
-341 LAIKEDKRQ
+341 LALRENVRKS
-350 DIPKDLASI
+350 IPKELDSI
-359 PYLNSSLFDKTNL
+359 PYLNSSLFDKTEL
-372 EKEGKEIKLLDSKPL
+372 EKQGKEIKLLDSKPL
-387 KLYPQSILYKD
+387 ALYKKSILKD
-398 KNLQKSYNL
+398 TKKP
-407 NKDSALPLLE
+407 LPLLE
-417 YLFGFLHAY
+417 YLFDFLNAY

-520 ANEIFDSIKVCDPSV
+520 ANEIFDSIKVCDPAV

-671 SLVSN
+671 SLISYFDITQSLSHYPN
-676 IALDMTKESLEKDLK
+676 INTKIKDYKQAVQNYKEGLYQDKQALDSKIKELHTAFKNFCFKDKFKSQIKAFEKECDKYSTQYGNYLAKDDK
-691 NRLNSNA
+691 NLSIYVKA
-698 TLEFANE
+698 GFFLEFDEAVA
-705 ILSTINDIQNKL
+705 Q
-717 PNTIQSYK
+717 K
-725 DAVNAYKNETNA
+725 D
-737 ELKSLH
+737 
-743 KRQIQDTQKFIVS
+743 F
-756 IFHKTSKAYQDFKNT
+756 
-771 LSSYLQCYGYNGIDN
+771 
-786 ATLQGKSLDSALKT
+786 ATLQESYNAL
-800 TLNEYIIAF
+800 F
-809 NFHKILEIPK
+809 NLESNKP
-819 EPKGFVEKELIT
+819 
-831 LIDSM
+831 
-836 QEYEN
+836 
-841 LTHDTNTFEWRFA
+841 FEWRFA

-860 NNGNFLGF
+860 NNGNFKGF

-888 HLKKAFSIYKG
+888 HLQKAFSIYKG

-962 ATVDTSIITFTKTPP
+962 ATVDTSIITFAKTPP

-990 SLDTDELHA
+990 SLDTDELHT

-1035 WDINI
+1035 WDISI

-1050 AFIIDSAKRDE
+1050 AFIIDSAKREE

-1088 KRYSYEWA
+1088 KRYGYEWA
-1096 GLWLINTHNGYTTS
+1096 GLWLICTFPSLKLDIDDYPALKTYLESFRPRIDQSGEKGCRKKTS
-1110 DSSLTQSLQELQ
+1110 NKWFE
-1122 QNASVITDKVTPSHF
+1122 
-1137 ASQPTNLTQDTRIAK
+1137 TQDNIA
-1152 DTESKKVKIPP
+1152 
-1163 IDIKDYPT
+1163 YH
-1171 LKAYLD
+1171 
-1177 TYEPNLSKRS
+1177 
-1187 DKGVTPYNLRNCAY
+1187 
-1201 LEEFEKEKI
+1201 EEFEKEKVVWAEMTNAPSFI
-1210 VYPETTQGAYFV
+1210 
-1222 YDNKGLFLDKTAFMI
+1222 YDNNSFFINQTCYFLIHEHNKYLLGI
-1237 VGDKLE
+1237 
-1243 FLNALLNSKLLTY
+1243 LNSNLIHNYMKSISS
-1256 FYKNFSKGC
+1256 N
-1265 ILGESAYQY
+1265 LGDGAFRWIKQY
-1274 NKHALENLPIPKIDS
+1274 IEKLPIPKIDS

-1303 QVLQSKAKDP
+1303 QILDSKAKDP
-1313 TTDTKE
+1313 TKDTKE
-1319 LESHI
+1319 LESRI
-1324 DSLVYKLYNLTESE
+1324 DSLVYKLYNLTNDE
-1338 IKIIENK
+1338 IKIIEGK
-1345 E
+1345 

>member
-1 MQYDNTELSQYL
+1 MRYISKPLQEFLHTYTLPNPTTQSLNTFKEHLDH
-13 QSYNTITPT
+13 
-22 QEILQGFINNT
+22 F
-33 QQLLAT
+33 LAQCHKHT
-39 NPNESEEY
+39 AQDTSESEEF
-47 QKNKFRDFLRESFH
+47 QKNLIADFLKQAFS
-61 YDCNTKGRIDLAIY
+61 YPKINTKRKIDLAIY
-75 NDYKDIEVIIEFKAI
+75 EDDEVKTFFEVKSIANKS
-90 NNTQEFPKHSDTL
+90 EFPKSTQSLD
-103 HSKALCETILYYLR
+103 SKALYEALLYYMR
-117 ESKTN
+117 EQNEGN
-122 NNIKHIII
+122 NNLKYILLCNVESFYLIS
-130 ATIHELFIIDAK
+130 AK
-142 EYEIFKHHKALQ
+142 EFEKLSQNKELQ
-154 KAYKNCDD
+154 KAYKNVD
-162 KEGNDTSTNNFY
+162 KKQGNDTSTKKFYEKAQEILSTLDMEMTFTHFGIKDTEPVLLYQVFSPHMLLGYKTHIDSNVLNQNFY
-174 KEAQNIIES
+174 E
-183 MTDTI
+183 
-188 KYAHIQLD
+188 
-196 SIISHIHSKSSSNP
+196 
-210 NTTISLIYQVLSP
+210 
-223 QALLRQKT
+223 
-231 YIDANTLNES
+231 
-241 FYKELL
+241 ELL
-247 YILGLQEISQNKKS
+247 YILGLEETKDGANK
-261 CISPSLINNTLLDS
+261 LIKLSDTPNTLSYAIRENLGLDCVR
-275 ILKAFSLSPQDDFE
+275 DFE
-289 TIFSLLTT
+289 SIFELIIT

-302 LFLRLLESMLS
+302 LFLRLLESMLLS
-313 SCKHIDKPFLTIDV
+313 FKHIPKPFLDSSVIES
-327 LQNFTKLNTLFFEV
+327 FAKLNTLFFEI
-341 LAIKEDKRQ
+341 LALRENVRKS
-350 DIPKDLASI
+350 IPKELDSI
-359 PYLNSSLFDKTNL
+359 PYLNSSLFDKTEL
-372 EKEGKEIKLLDSKPL
+372 EKQGKEIKLLDSKPL
-387 KLYPQSILYKD
+387 ALYKKSILKD
-398 KNLQKSYNL
+398 TKKP
-407 NKDSALPLLE
+407 LPLLE
-417 YLFGFLHAY
+417 YLFDFLNAY

-520 ANEIFDSIKVCDPSV
+520 ANEIFDSIKVCDPAV

-671 SLVSN
+671 SLISYFDITQSLSHYPN
-676 IALDMTKESLEKDLK
+676 INTKIKDYKQAVQNYKEGLYQDKQALDSKIKELHTAFKNFCFKDKFKSQIKAFEKECDKYSAQYGNYLAKDDK
-691 NRLNSNA
+691 NLSIYVKA
-698 TLEFANE
+698 GFFLEFDEAVA
-705 ILSTINDIQNKL
+705 Q
-717 PNTIQSYK
+717 K
-725 DAVNAYKNETNA
+725 D
-737 ELKSLH
+737 
-743 KRQIQDTQKFIVS
+743 F
-756 IFHKTSKAYQDFKNT
+756 
-771 LSSYLQCYGYNGIDN
+771 
-786 ATLQGKSLDSALKT
+786 ATLQESYNAL
-800 TLNEYIIAF
+800 F
-809 NFHKILEIPK
+809 NLESNKP
-819 EPKGFVEKELIT
+819 
-831 LIDSM
+831 
-836 QEYEN
+836 
-841 LTHDTNTFEWRFA
+841 FEWRFA

-860 NNGNFLGF
+860 NNGNFKGF

-888 HLKKAFSIYKG
+888 HLQKAFSIYKG

-962 ATVDTSIITFTKTPP
+962 ATVDTSIITFAKTPP
-977 SQDSFDYLAPTQP
+977 SPESSFDYLAPTQP

-999 QPLHQSSLS
+999 QPIHQSSLS

-1035 WDINI
+1035 WDISIN
-1040 YRGILTGYNE
+1040 YGIKTGYNE
-1050 AFIIDSAKRDE
+1050 AFIIDSAKREE
-1061 ILNNCKDKSEKTRT
+1061 ILNNCKDKSERERT

-1088 KRYSYEWA
+1088 KHYSYEWA
-1096 GLWLINTHNGYTTS
+1096 GLWLICTFP
-1110 DSSLTQSLQELQ
+1110 SLNLDIE
-1122 QNASVITDKVTPSHF
+1122 KYPS
-1137 ASQPTNLTQDTRIAK
+1137 
-1152 DTESKKVKIPP
+1152 
-1163 IDIKDYPT
+1163 
-1171 LKAYLD
+1171 LKAYLESFRPKID
-1177 TYEPNLSKRS
+1177 QSGE
-1187 DKGVTPYNLRNCAY
+1187 KGCRKKTSNKWFETQDNIAY
-1201 LEEFEKEKI
+1201 HEEFEKEKI
-1210 VYPETTQGAYFV
+1210 IWKVIGNNLNFA
-1222 YDNKGLFLDKTAFMI
+1222 
-1237 VGDKLE
+1237 LE
-1243 FLNALLNSKLLTY
+1243 NQKITLNNACYILTSNTENLKYLVAILNSKIVWHYAYETNMN
-1256 FYKNFSKGC
+1256 KTGVGDMQ
-1265 ILGESAYQY
+1265 LGAQ
-1274 NKHALENLPIPKIDS
+1274 NLNIIPIPKIDS

-1303 QVLQSKAKDP
+1303 QILESKAKDP

-1324 DSLVYKLYNLTESE
+1324 DSLVYKLYHLTDDE
-1338 IKIIENK
+1338 IKIIEGK
-1345 E
+1345 